1 MAVKYKMSQARR
13 SKSTKF
19 EAPNVVLLEEI

>member
-19 EAPNVVLLEEI
+19 EAPNVVLLE